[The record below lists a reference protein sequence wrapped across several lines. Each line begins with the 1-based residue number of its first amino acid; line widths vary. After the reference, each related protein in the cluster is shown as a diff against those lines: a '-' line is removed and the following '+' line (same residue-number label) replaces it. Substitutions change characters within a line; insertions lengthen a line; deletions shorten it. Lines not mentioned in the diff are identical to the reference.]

1 MLASSDSVRR
11 VVSQFGVAAALRRH
25 LAIPQTRDRRYDTK
39 LSHYLVARANAVL
52 QAETMATE
60 TTAGR
65 KTLLSGRWGQLR
77 GVLRDSL
84 ANFFHENSFTV
95 SASIAYYSLLALF
108 PLLLLLLGVSGIF
121 IRRYELSGRLALVL
135 GHYLPVKTEL
145 IMRSLVSISRAYGS
159 VSILSFLLLLWS
171 SSGVFLP
178 LEQALNRAWEVE
190 KRRSWW
196 RRRLLALEMAGIFG
210 FLALLSTFLVGTRKY
225 AHAWLSAWVGSPLL
239 PLVGF
244 LYRGVFVVATFAITL
259 SMFLILFERLPNRPM
274 SIRQA
279 FPGALLTALLWQ
291 AARGLFMRLLPFF
304 NYRQV
309 YGSIGVV
316 VALMTWVYISSA
328 VMLFG
333 AQVSRSLY
341 RTWKLKPPAVE
352 TPAAGAVKSASDAP

>member
-1 MLASSDSVRR
+1 
-11 VVSQFGVAAALRRH
+11 
-25 LAIPQTRDRRYDTK
+25 
-39 LSHYLVARANAVL
+39 
-52 QAETMATE
+52 MATE
-60 TTAGR
+60 MTMER
-65 KTLLSGRWGQLR
+65 KALSMGRWGHLREVLR
-77 GVLRDSL
+77 GSL
-84 ANFFHENSFTV
+84 VNFVGENSLTI

-108 PLLLLLLGVSGIF
+108 PLLLLILGVSGIF
-121 IRRYELSGRLALVL
+121 IRRYELTGRLALVL
-135 GHYLPVKTEL
+135 AHYLPVKREF
-145 IMRSLVSISRAYGS
+145 IMTNLVAISRAYGRVS
-159 VSILSFLLLLWS
+159 VLSLLLLLWS

-225 AHAWLSAWVGSPLL
+225 THAWLSTWVASSLL
-239 PLVGF
+239 PLVEF
-244 LYRGVFVVATFAITL
+244 LYRGIFVAATFGITL
-259 SMFLILFERLPNRPM
+259 CMFLVIFERLPNRPM
-274 SIRQA
+274 SFRQA

-328 VMLFG
+328 IMLFG
-333 AQVSRSLY
+333 AQVSSSLY
-341 RTWKLKPPAVE
+341 RTWRVKPPAPAV
-352 TPAAGAVKSASDAP
+352 TP

>member
-1 MLASSDSVRR
+1 VR
-11 VVSQFGVAAALRRH
+11 
-25 LAIPQTRDRRYDTK
+25 
-39 LSHYLVARANAVL
+39 
-52 QAETMATE
+52 E
-60 TTAGR
+60 
-65 KTLLSGRWGQLR
+65 
-77 GVLRDSL
+77 VLRDSL
-84 ANFFHENSFTV
+84 VNFVRENSLTI

-135 GHYLPVKTEL
+135 GHYLPIKAEL
-145 IMRSLVSISRAYGS
+145 IMRNLVGISRAYGS
-159 VSILSFLLLLWS
+159 ISILSLLLLLWS

-178 LEQALNRAWEVE
+178 LELALNRAWEVE

-196 RRRLLALEMAGIFG
+196 RRRLLALEMAGTFG
-210 FLALLSTFLVGTRKY
+210 FLALLSTLLVGLRVYT
-225 AHAWLSAWVGSPLL
+225 HAWLRTWVARALL
-239 PLVGF
+239 PFAEF
-244 LYRGVFVVATFAITL
+244 LYRGIFVAATFAITL

-274 SIRQA
+274 GFRQA

-291 AARGLFMRLLPFF
+291 AARSLFTHLLPFF

-309 YGSIGVV
+309 YGSIGAV

-341 RTWKLKPPAVE
+341 RSWRVKPPAVE
-352 TPAAGAVKSASDAP
+352 ASATRAVEPAGDAP